1 MGRGKC
7 LHENKHTLEK
17 NCDNVHDLYY
27 SSYYDLN
34 NSQNLSI
41 YCKSLYRTIVL
52 GKKPTYVHSQIQCKQ
67 AKLWKTST
75 ALTYDKHLGV
85 HWFLF
90 TKILFAKKKKRWKTI
105 VTWQSKSE
113 TTFSWWSSYKK
124 DQIFDKNVNNINEKQ
139 QLHARLHGSK
149 HQCGWKINKL
159 LQKAEAKPGH
169 VIITCILSSFV
180 SFHTR

>member
-17 NCDNVHDLYY
+17 NCDNFHDLYY

-52 GKKPTYVHSQIQCKQ
+52 GKKPRYVHSQIQCKQ

-90 TKILFAKKKKRWKTI
+90 TKILFPKKKKDEKRLLPDSQKVRQHFRDEVPTKKI
-105 VTWQSKSE
+105 KFSIKML
-113 TTFSWWSSYKK
+113 TTLTKNSNFTQDCMAASINVDERSISYCR
-124 DQIFDKNVNNINEKQ
+124 KQ
-139 QLHARLHGSK
+139 KQNL
-149 HQCGWKINKL
+149 
-159 LQKAEAKPGH
+159 
-169 VIITCILSSFV
+169 VM
-180 SFHTR
+180 